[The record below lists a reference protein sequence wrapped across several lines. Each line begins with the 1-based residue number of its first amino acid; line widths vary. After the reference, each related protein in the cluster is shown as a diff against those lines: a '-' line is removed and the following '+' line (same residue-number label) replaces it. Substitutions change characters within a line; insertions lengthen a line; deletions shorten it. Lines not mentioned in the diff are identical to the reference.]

1 MEFRTYNEGNNSH
14 EKKQLSY
21 QNLTN
26 NHQFRFSY
34 WFHLGTGFT

>member
-1 MEFRTYNEGNNSH
+1 MEFKIYNEDKNSH
-14 EKKQLSY
+14 EKNQLSY

-34 WFHLGTGFT
+34 

>member
-1 MEFRTYNEGNNSH
+1 MQYLTNSESNNSH

-26 NHQFRFSY
+26 NHQVRFSY
-34 WFHLGTGFT
+34 